1 VQLRGEGDPVL
12 FLNSPK
18 DVSRDDRRRTL
29 DSIEALNRQ
38 YFESVGDPEIVT
50 RIEQYEMAFRMQASV
65 PELVDLSQ
73 EDAVTR
79 ERYGKG
85 EFATQCLQARRLV
98 ERGVRFVELFHG
110 DWDTHAGQKGR
121 LASLT
126 KEVDQPIAALIAD
139 LKQRGLLDQTLVVW
153 GAEFGRTPMLQGD
166 ESPAKCGRDHQKDAF
181 TVWMAGGGVKG
192 GTSYGSTNDLGNE
205 VAENPVQVR
214 DLHATMMHLL
224 GIDHE
229 KLTYRYQGFD
239 QRLTGVE
246 EARVIGEIL
255 G

>member
-1 VQLRGEGDPVL
+1 
-12 FLNSPK
+12 
-18 DVSRDDRRRTL
+18 
-29 DSIEALNRQ
+29 
-38 YFESVGDPEIVT
+38 
-50 RIEQYEMAFRMQASV
+50 
-65 PELVDLSQ
+65 
-73 EDAVTR
+73 
-79 ERYGKG
+79 
-85 EFATQCLQARRLV
+85 
-98 ERGVRFVELFHG
+98 
-110 DWDTHAGQKGR
+110 
-121 LASLT
+121 
-126 KEVDQPIAALIAD
+126 
-139 LKQRGLLDQTLVVW
+139 
-153 GAEFGRTPMLQGD
+153 
-166 ESPAKCGRDHQKDAF
+166 
-181 TVWMAGGGVKG
+181 MAGGGVKG